1 MISIIICSRFP
12 SMLAQLQ
19 NNIAATIGMPHEIIA
34 INNVD
39 GQYGI
44 CQAYNIGARQ
54 SRYGTLCFMHEDIKF
69 HTDGWG
75 QSVTNALSDKT
86 IGVLGVAGGTYQ
98 PKVPSAYWS
107 SGPEYIR
114 MQVLHTV
121 AQGELILDLINP
133 DSQPIAE
140 VAVADGVW
148 LCSRREVWL
157 KYQFDEQTFPGF
169 HFYDIDYCTA
179 IASQYRICITFGV
192 LLEHFSKGSM
202 NEQWLLAALDYQQK
216 WAAQLPFGPAT
227 LSQPTVAAIEK
238 RALTEYVNRLL
249 KSTVS
254 TVLIWQQLWRL
265 AKYGLSRETIGL
277 VRRLIM
283 RRYL

>member
-1 MISIIICSRFP
+1 
-12 SMLAQLQ
+12 
-19 NNIAATIGMPHEIIA
+19 
-34 INNVD
+34 
-39 GQYGI
+39 
-44 CQAYNIGARQ
+44 
-54 SRYGTLCFMHEDIKF
+54 
-69 HTDGWG
+69 
-75 QSVTNALSDKT
+75 
-86 IGVLGVAGGTYQ
+86 GVLGVAGGTYQ

-133 DSQPIAE
+133 DSQMIAE

-179 IASQYRICITFGV
+179 IASQYRICITFEV
-192 LLEHFSKGSM
+192 LLEHFSKGSV
-202 NEQWLLAALDYQQK
+202 NEQWLLAALDYQKK

-254 TVLIWQQLWRL
+254 TALIWQQLWRL

-277 VRRLIM
+277 VRRLIR
-283 RRYL
+283 RRYLYHQAGA